1 MILYFVKFEGN
12 CIQILQVP
20 VFKICVGWRPEKVPI
35 GLVFLAWRE
44 HCIAPNHEMEFF
56 DLKVFIWNLSK
67 IWVFWYFHWLSRISD
82 SNVMA

>member
-35 GLVFLAWRE
+35 GL
-44 HCIAPNHEMEFF
+44 FF
-56 DLKVFIWNLSK
+56 
-67 IWVFWYFHWLSRISD
+67 
-82 SNVMA
+82 